1 MDCQSTASVPDAMV
15 KWRLNRIWFFNT
27 VLSSNAWSVFLSE
40 TPSASAAA
48 MAVAWWPLQ
57 TMVGYIFQPGFRWS
71 GKVTAALQHR
81 RMRFSLIIAHF
92 SSTSF
97 ETGKCGPPD
106 IRCLDHQYPWITK
119 FMLQAEFWAIESWQ
133 VFSHTDSHFKVV
145 HLTIRKLQQRPQLYL
160 TPSWARELVF
170 SSQETD

>member
-1 MDCQSTASVPDAMV
+1 MKPSVQYSLLDTSTKDQALDGLPVHCVCSRCHGEMEIEQDLIFPHCS
-15 KWRLNRIWFFNT
+15 LFQC
-27 VLSSNAWSVFLSE
+27 SVFLSGS
-40 TPSASAAA
+40 PSASAAA

-119 FMLQAEFWAIESWQ
+119 FMLQAEF
-133 VFSHTDSHFKVV
+133 
-145 HLTIRKLQQRPQLYL
+145 
-160 TPSWARELVF
+160 
-170 SSQETD
+170 